1 MRPEELY
8 LTDIVEAADAVAT
21 FLAGVSRDDFFQD
34 DLRQSAVLH
43 KLMII
48 GEAAAGLSKDF
59 RERHPTIEWSAIVGF
74 RNIVVHTYFNVNWEI
89 VWIAATQESQQLKE
103 QVSGILASEDGC

>member
-8 LTDIVEAADAVAT
+8 LTDIVAAADAVAT
-21 FLAGVSRDDFFQD
+21 FLTGVERDDFFQD

-48 GEAAAGLSKDF
+48 GEAAARLPQDF
-59 RERHPTIEWSAIVGF
+59 RERHPAIEWSAIVGF

-89 VWIAATQESQQLKE
+89 VWVAATQEAPQLKE
-103 QVSGILASEDGC
+103 QIAAILTGEYGE

>member
-8 LTDIVEAADAVAT
+8 LNDIVEAADAVAA
-21 FLAGVSRDDFFQD
+21 FLAGVTLDDFFQD

-48 GEAAAGLSKDF
+48 GEAAARLPKDF
-59 RERHPTIEWSAIVGF
+59 RDRYPAVEWSAIVGF
-74 RNIVVHTYFNVNWEI
+74 RNIVVHTYFNVSWEI
-89 VWIAATQESQQLKE
+89 VWVAATQESQQLKE
-103 QVSGILASEDGC
+103 QISNILASEFGS